1 MMALLV
7 GVLCRDGDLLTATGP
22 LLAGQPASTQGTALV
37 WPAGFTAEASEV
49 DNSVHVYDPDGHM
62 NLSTGDTFQVG
73 GGVMWRQDLTHFPAG
88 RNVFLM
94 SGSPTRIQP

>member
-7 GVLCRDGDLLTATGP
+7 GVLCREGDVLTATGP
-22 LLAGQPASTQGTALV
+22 LLAGQSPSTQGTALV
-37 WPAGFTAEASEV
+37 WAAGFTAQESAV

-73 GGVMWRQDLTHFPAG
+73 GGLVWRQDPTHFPVG

-94 SGSPTRIQP
+94 SDSPTRIQA

>member
-7 GVLCRDGDLLTATGP
+7 GVLCKDGDLLTGGP
-22 LLAGQPASTQGTALV
+22 PLAGQEGVGQGTPLV
-37 WPAGFTAEASEV
+37 WPAGFTAQESEV
-49 DNSVHVYDPDGHM
+49 DNLVHVYDPDGHL

-73 GGVMWRQDLTHFPAG
+73 GGLVWHQDRTHFPVG

-94 SGSPTRIQP
+94 SNSPTRIQA